1 MKLFH
6 TAKWNARDER
16 KALAK
21 VWSTGRSSRILKWNE
36 FCSVLPRLSA
46 YPLLNLVDWVLVSFI
61 LLHNHPK
68 LGRVGLQKLWVC
80 N

>member
-1 MKLFH
+1 MVF
-6 TAKWNARDER
+6 AKWNARGER

-36 FCSVLPRLSA
+36 LCSVSPRLS
-46 YPLLNLVDWVLVSFI
+46 PPEFGRLGFI
-61 LLHNHPK
+61 HASSYQYHPK
-68 LGRVGLQKLWVC
+68 FGRVCLQKLWVC